1 MMFLVLCFTANALC
15 VLCCVCV
22 CVFVVSGGVAIEVEV
37 SGVGTFC
44 RKHGT

>member
-1 MMFLVLCFTANALC
+1 MLCVFC
-15 VLCCVCV
+15 VLCCVFVSCV
-22 CVFVVSGGVAIEVEV
+22 CVFVVSGGVAVEVEV